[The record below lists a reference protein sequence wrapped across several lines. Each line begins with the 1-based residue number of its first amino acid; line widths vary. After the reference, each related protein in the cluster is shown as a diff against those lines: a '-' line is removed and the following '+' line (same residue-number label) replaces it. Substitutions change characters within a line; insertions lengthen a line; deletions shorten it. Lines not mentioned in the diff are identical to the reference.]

1 MTLHEFQAAMIG
13 VVLFAGAIT
22 CAAFL
27 GWLFACLVINTRDRI
42 FRYRVNKSL
51 WADFLKFRESP
62 EGMHKTLQKLDK
74 TS

>member
-22 CAAFL
+22 CVVFI
-27 GWLFACLVINTRDRI
+27 GWLCGCLVINTRDRI

-62 EGMHKTLQKLDK
+62 EGMYKTLRDLDK